1 MSDGLKEKAKEL
13 GLWNGRGEF
22 NFTDAFSTMCTDD
35 CQRFGNGSMLL
46 KELTS
51 KPTKFAARNMMD
63 ILRNEESGICM
74 REGMFLSTSSQ
85 VFSLT
90 RIFDFMEFNCYL
102 FIPFLSAT
110 GVCS

>member
-13 GLWNGRGEF
+13 GFWNGSGEF
-22 NFTDAFSTMCTDD
+22 NFTEAFSTMCTDD
-35 CQRFGNGSMLL
+35 CQRFGNGSKLL

-51 KPTKFAARNMMD
+51 KPAKFTAKNMMN

-85 VFSLT
+85 VPWFN
-90 RIFDFMEFNCYL
+90 RIFNYY
-102 FIPFLSAT
+102 
-110 GVCS
+110 